1 MLYAMW
7 EHRKGSYDEGRWEE
21 VDMYVY
27 LDSEMTLTRMES
39 YADRIAYERN
49 DLFLQSIPYLI
60 SQGKDPL
67 GLILLFQLTLA
78 PKPNQEALLYRLG
91 RCLGSLELIFLVS
104 MWQKGTFPCFVPFS
118 PTGDNKSISTGMK
131 LMKTATQTSLGH
143 ISSTKCFPLHEVLI
157 RIYWEIL
164 VS

>member
-1 MLYAMW
+1 MCR
-7 EHRKGSYDEGRWEE
+7 HRKGSYYEGRWKK

-27 LDSEMTLTRMES
+27 LDSEMTLTRVES
-39 YADRIAYERN
+39 CANRVGYERK
-49 DLFLQSIPYLI
+49 DLFLLSIPYLI

-67 GLILLFQLTLA
+67 GLILLSHLTLA
-78 PKPNQEALLYRLG
+78 PKLHRETLLYSLG

-118 PTGDNKSISTGMK
+118 PTGGNKSISTGLK
-131 LMKTATQTSLGH
+131 LMKTATQTSLDH
-143 ISSTKCFPLHEVLI
+143 VSSTKCFPLHEVLT
-157 RIYWEIL
+157 RTYWEIL